1 MDINDEAYR
10 KEYYEK
16 NKDRIKQQ
24 VRDRY
29 LTKKDEINK
38 KVKCEKCG
46 RMVIARM
53 IKKHLNTQICN
64 SITTDKIKKE
74 KPKKEKPQKEKHV
87 KLNATFEPKFKI
99 KEGKFNII
107 FE

>member
-24 VRDRY
+24 VKSRY

-46 RMVIARM
+46 RMIIARM

-64 SITTDKIKKE
+64 GI
-74 KPKKEKPQKEKHV
+74 KKEKPQKEKHV

-99 KEGKFNII
+99 RYGKFNIT
-107 FE
+107 FD